1 MDVNVVMVSRQAV
14 VTEARRWINT
24 PFQHQGRLLSRG
36 VDCVGMVLCVM
47 RDLGLGDWLGEYAVY
62 PAQPVDSPVL
72 RVCRERLTE
81 KPIQEREPGD
91 VLAMRM
97 PVSVC
102 HAAIVTERGIIHAYA
117 GVGRVFEHKLNAK
130 WLRRVAGC
138 YAIPG
143 VE

>member
-1 MDVNVVMVSRQAV
+1 MVTVSRQV
-14 VTEARRWINT
+14 VVNQARRWINT

-36 VDCVGMVLCVM
+36 VDCVGLVLCVM
-47 RDLGLGDWLGEYAVY
+47 RDLLLGDWLAEYAVY
-62 PAQPVDSPVL
+62 PEQPVDGPVEK
-72 RVCRERLTE
+72 VCRERLIG
-81 KPIQEREPGD
+81 KPIQAREPGD

-102 HAAIVTERGIIHAYA
+102 HAAIVTDRGIIHAYS